1 MRHLGIIIGLW
12 LLSGCANP
20 INQRTAENYYSAGEQ
35 ALARGDLPHAREMF
49 SRALINAQLGHMG
62 DAAEAQVLSKL
73 GRVYGNLCE
82 HDSAEKTFLEARD
95 RYVKVYAG
103 NPNLTF
109 PIRAELAQFSYD
121 VGRYAKAVQYFDEAF
136 SVLDSRFKEADPA
149 AYVAI
154 RRDYADAL
162 SRIGKSDTAREVLA
176 EAATLE
182 GKSVTAKIGKA
193 VDYVRYPTQCK

>member
-12 LLSGCANP
+12 LLTGCANP

-82 HDSAEKTFLEARD
+82 HDSAEKAFLEARD

-109 PIRAELAQFSYD
+109 P
-121 VGRYAKAVQYFDEAF
+121 
-136 SVLDSRFKEADPA
+136 
-149 AYVAI
+149 
-154 RRDYADAL
+154 
-162 SRIGKSDTAREVLA
+162 
-176 EAATLE
+176 
-182 GKSVTAKIGKA
+182 
-193 VDYVRYPTQCK
+193 